1 MNVIKKILKNTPLP
15 KTKLCN
21 CLKKENC
28 PMRGASLTENVLY
41 YAKIKRS
48 NEKFRSKLYKGM
60 LHKEKIL

>member
-1 MNVIKKILKNTPLP
+1 MDIIKKFLKNTPLP
-15 KTKLCN
+15 KTKLCK
-21 CLKKENC
+21 CLKKQNC
-28 PMRGASLTENVLY
+28 PMGGANLTENVLY

>member
-28 PMRGASLTENVLY
+28 PMRGATENVLY

-48 NEKFRSKLYKGM
+48 NEKFRSKLYKGI